1 MSKETKLFYEFDR
14 FRLDAT
20 ERVLECAGEMVPLT
34 QKAFDVLLVLVEG
47 RGRIVSKEELM
58 EKVWPD
64 TFVEESNL
72 AQNIYTLRKV
82 LGQTPAGEGYIVTVP
97 RRGYRFAAAVRE
109 LWEEEKTGSQIPAAT
124 LKPEVE
130 AQAEAF
136 PISNDGLNSASPEVV
151 FETAAVSTAPPPALA
166 QPVQATGSVRTGNW
180 YGHRKV
186 MALIAATALITA
198 LGVAWLVGQ
207 GGAGSEAI
215 SGTMN
220 ISALTTTGNITA
232 AAISPDG
239 AYVAYAANDSPDRS
253 TLWIEQLSTSARR
266 AVIPANE
273 NRYYALTFSPDAG
286 HLYYIAATNES
297 PRRAVHRVSVLGGTP
312 KKLFDEVNAA
322 VSFSPDGS
330 QLVLRRA
337 IDQRRVIT
345 LSIASPDGANEKE
358 IASIR
363 YPEVFYDPAWSPD
376 GKMIACAAGN
386 PGGVSEMYVAG
397 IGVDDWA
404 MKTISAQRWKWIGQM
419 AWLPDSSGLVMVAQ
433 QNSASPH
440 QVWLLKYPSG
450 EAHRITND
458 TSTYNRLSLAARPG
472 LIATLQVKQVTNVW
486 RIPRDSN
493 QINGRPR
500 QITAAAGGYRGE
512 VSWTPDGKI
521 VYESQAGS
529 APAISMMDAEGGNSK
544 LLTSEFAGRAYV
556 GNSRV
561 SPDGRYIVFTSD
573 LNGERHL
580 WRMNMDGS
588 NAIQL
593 TRGPGEDNPSFTPDG
608 RWVLYVNL
616 ERDGADRPTI
626 SRVSIDGGEIK
637 RLSDEFVDF
646 PSVSP
651 DGKTF
656 ACLYAEGPGPT
667 PWKIAIFPIEGGR
680 PVKVFPQPMQSQTV
694 RWTPDGL
701 GLTYAD
707 NPVSGASK
715 IRIQPVVGG
724 EPKVFAEM
732 DADRIFGLDWS
743 PDGKSLACVRGLW
756 TTNVV
761 LIKDFIRN

>member
-1 MSKETKLFYEFDR
+1 M
-14 FRLDAT
+14 
-20 ERVLECAGEMVPLT
+20 CAGEMVPLT

-47 RGRIVSKEELM
+47 RGRIVSKEDLM

-109 LWEEEKTGSQIPAAT
+109 LWEEEKAEVETKPAT

-130 AQAEAF
+130 AQADKAAAESF
-136 PISNDGLNSASPEVV
+136 PVSNDVPANASPEVV
-151 FETAAVSTAPPPALA
+151 PETTALAPPVHVA
-166 QPVQATGSVRTGNW
+166 GSVRAGW
-180 YGHRKV
+180 MGQHKV
-186 MALIAATALITA
+186 VAIVAAAALLAV
-198 LGVAWLVGQ
+198 LGVAWVVNQ
-207 GGAGSEAI
+207 GRSGSEDI
-215 SGTMN
+215 SGKMN
-220 ISALTTTGNITA
+220 ISALTTTGNIRA

-239 AYVAYAANDSPDRS
+239 AYVAYAANDSADRS

-273 NRYYALTFSPDAG
+273 NHYYALTFSPDAG
-286 HLYYIAATNES
+286 HLYYVAATNES
-297 PRRAVHRVSVLGGTP
+297 PRRGIYRVSVLGGTP

-376 GKMIACAAGN
+376 GKMIASAAGN
-386 PGGVSEMYVAG
+386 PSGVADMYVVGVSVG
-397 IGVDDWA
+397 DWA
-404 MKTISAQRWKWIGQM
+404 MKPISAERWKWIGQM

-472 LIATLQVKQVTNVW
+472 LIAALQVKQVTNVW
-486 RIPRDSN
+486 LIPSDGN

-512 VSWTPDGKI
+512 VSWTPEGKI
-521 VYESQAGS
+521 VYESEAGS

-544 LLTSEFAGRAYV
+544 LLTGEWAGRAYV

-580 WRMNMDGS
+580 WRMNPDGS
-588 NAIQL
+588 NPIQL
-593 TRGPGEDNPSFTPDG
+593 TNGKGEDNPSFTADG
-608 RWVLYVNL
+608 RWVLFTNL
-616 ERDGADRPTI
+616 ERGGADRPTI
-626 SRVSIDGGEIK
+626 SRVSIDGGEMN
-637 RLSDEFVDF
+637 LLTDEFTDF

-651 DGKTF
+651 DGKSF
-656 ACLYAEGPGPT
+656 ACLFAEGPGPI

-680 PVKVFPQPMQSQTV
+680 PVKIFPQPLQSQTV
-694 RWTPDGL
+694 RWTPDGQ

-715 IRIQPVVGG
+715 IRIQPVTGG
-724 EPKVFAEM
+724 QPKVFAEV

-743 PDGKSLACVRGLW
+743 RDGKSLACVRGLW

-761 LIKDFIRN
+761 LIKDFTRN